1 MICGIWLKNL
11 KKKRKELRLPFLFL
25 LINVVIALYIG
36 LIYKKTKKMETKVL
50 KNLALRAK
58 NLEVRCKGAAK
69 EIQKRLVANETSE
82 KDIVSLLTLN
92 LVFLC
97 NELRDLIEVFKI
109 LERETENDEEAK
121 NFIVSLVKETEN
133 TLLSVINEFKEEEV

>member
-1 MICGIWLKNL
+1 
-11 KKKRKELRLPFLFL
+11 
-25 LINVVIALYIG
+25 
-36 LIYKKTKKMETKVL
+36 METKVL